1 MKSFVLK
8 GHICYNVSPS
18 EIKTVKSGYVV
29 CKDGISQG
37 VFESLPEEFANY
49 DIYDMG
55 DKLIIPGMI
64 DLHIH
69 ASQYAYRGTCMDL
82 ELIEWL
88 QEHAF
93 PEEAKFKDLQY
104 ADKAYSIFAEEMR
117 KSATT
122 RACIFATRHKD
133 ATKVLMDKMEESGL
147 VSYVGKV
154 NMDRNAPPIICEESA
169 KASEAET
176 INWILE
182 TKDNYKN
189 TKPIIT
195 PRFIPS
201 CTDELMA
208 SLGEIQVKYNVPI
221 QSHLSE
227 NLSEIELVKELC
239 PDTKYYGDAYDKYG
253 LFGDINANGE
263 KIKTLMAHCIWS
275 SDEELAKMKGNEV
288 FVVHCPASNMN
299 VASGIAPIR
308 KYFNKE
314 LKLGLGSDVAGGQ
327 TESMFRAITDAIQ
340 VSKLYWRHI
349 DQNSKPLTF
358 DEAFYMAT
366 LGGGEFFGKVGS
378 FEKGYEFDA
387 VVLDDSILPTSI
399 ELNLHDR
406 LERAV
411 YLSLDT
417 KGIIEKYVAGKK
429 VFSNNFKKS
438 RK

>member
-1 MKSFVLK
+1 
-8 GHICYNVSPS
+8 
-18 EIKTVKSGYVV
+18 
-29 CKDGISQG
+29 
-37 VFESLPEEFANY
+37 
-49 DIYDMG
+49 
-55 DKLIIPGMI
+55 
-64 DLHIH
+64 
-69 ASQYAYRGTCMDL
+69 
-82 ELIEWL
+82 
-88 QEHAF
+88 
-93 PEEAKFKDLQY
+93 
-104 ADKAYSIFAEEMR
+104 
-117 KSATT
+117 
-122 RACIFATRHKD
+122 
-133 ATKVLMDKMEESGL
+133 
-147 VSYVGKV
+147 
-154 NMDRNAPPIICEESA
+154 
-169 KASEAET
+169 
-176 INWILE
+176 
-182 TKDNYKN
+182 
-189 TKPIIT
+189 
-195 PRFIPS
+195 
-201 CTDELMA
+201 
-208 SLGEIQVKYNVPI
+208 
-221 QSHLSE
+221 
-227 NLSEIELVKELC
+227 
-239 PDTKYYGDAYDKYG
+239 
-253 LFGDINANGE
+253 
-263 KIKTLMAHCIWS
+263 MAHCIWS

-429 VFSNNFKKS
+429 VFSNNLKKS